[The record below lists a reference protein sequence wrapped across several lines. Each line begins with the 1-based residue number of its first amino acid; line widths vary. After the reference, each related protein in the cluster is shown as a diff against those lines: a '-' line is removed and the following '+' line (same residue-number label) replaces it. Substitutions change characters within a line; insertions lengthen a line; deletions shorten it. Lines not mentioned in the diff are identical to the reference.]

1 MGRNLTIG
9 DECCRIYAHQ
19 SVRATLVWL
28 VCCQIVP
35 PPGQRVYFM
44 WPSSSI
50 IISLVQQQHLV
61 KSDLQLYSFSY
72 FYFMQEWMP
81 VQFYGGTV
89 LYGPLEGFAILCL
102 QHKTTRDAG
111 FFRNAPLW
119 NTNFNKER
127 RTHIHTHNRTCAEVV

>member
-1 MGRNLTIG
+1 
-9 DECCRIYAHQ
+9 
-19 SVRATLVWL
+19 
-28 VCCQIVP
+28 
-35 PPGQRVYFM
+35 M

-111 FFRNAPLW
+111 LFEMLLCGTQTLIRREGHTYIHTTGLVLRLFKVKMEISGC
-119 NTNFNKER
+119 KER
-127 RTHIHTHNRTCAEVV
+127 KAVINEESPSPGLQKHVCIHCSPETNK